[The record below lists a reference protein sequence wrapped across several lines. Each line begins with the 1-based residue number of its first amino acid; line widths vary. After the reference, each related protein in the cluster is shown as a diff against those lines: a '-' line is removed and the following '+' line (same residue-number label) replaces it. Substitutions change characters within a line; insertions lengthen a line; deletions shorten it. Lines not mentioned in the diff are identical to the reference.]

1 MRTLAAALAVALAE
15 PVLWLLGSVGF
26 LARGGILVL
35 ALPIWTLPSPVG
47 LTIIF
52 GADALTPTGLSGRF
66 LATLGGLLVGFVA
79 AALGLT
85 ALAAWSDRSSITR
98 QRATPDEEPAPGLP
112 DIGAARGSVGR
123 IVLVQVVALA
133 PIVVALL
140 VAGRGLLDIVRVQLL
155 QPGDLATPLVL
166 RVAQEAWP
174 LLVLLALGIGAA
186 EAVGSLAVRE
196 VVAGRDASSA
206 VVGALHGL
214 ASRPLLAVGT
224 LLAAWA
230 TSLIVVGP
238 SAWALTLTAG
248 LVRTA
253 YLDPAGPFRAEV
265 LAMTFLATLFLAT
278 AFSAAV
284 ILAGF
289 ASAVRSHLWT
299 MAWSRA
305 SVPAARAP
313 FAFGALRWP
322 ARLWTRRRH

>member
-1 MRTLAAALAVALAE
+1 MRALAAALAVALAE
-15 PVLWLLGSVGF
+15 PILWLLGSVGF

-47 LTIIF
+47 LTILF

-66 LATLGGLLVGFVA
+66 LATLSGLLVGFLA
-79 AALGLT
+79 SALGLI
-85 ALAAWSDRSSITR
+85 ALAAWSDRSSIAC
-98 QRATPDEEPAPGLP
+98 QLATPDAELAPGMP
-112 DIGAARGSVGR
+112 DTRSAVGSVAR
-123 IVLVQVVALA
+123 IVVVQVVALA

-140 VAGRGLLDIVRVQLL
+140 VAGRGLFDVVRVQLL

-174 LLVLLALGIGAA
+174 LLGLLALGIGAA

-196 VVAGRDASSA
+196 VVAGRDASAA
-206 VVGALHGL
+206 VLGALHGL
-214 ASRPLLAVGT
+214 ASRPLSAVGT
-224 LLAAWA
+224 LLAAWG
-230 TSLIVVGP
+230 TSLVVIGP

-253 YLDPAGPFRAEV
+253 YLDPAGPFRAEG
-265 LAMTFLATLFLAT
+265 LATTFLATVFLAS
-278 AFSAAV
+278 AFSAAI

-305 SVPAARAP
+305 SVPARAP
-313 FAFGALRWP
+313 FALGALRWP
-322 ARLWTRRRH
+322 PRLWTRRRH